1 MPKAHRLRPPS
12 YEPDLAP
19 AASEPVSQAAPAI
32 VVDEH
37 GDDAAAV
44 ADAPPAADAPKPG
57 PKARAKAGA

>member
-1 MPKAHRLRPPS
+1 MPKITAKGPS
-12 YEPDLAP
+12 YADEIRADEP
-19 AASEPVSQAAPAI
+19 I

-44 ADAPPAADAPKPG
+44 ADAAPAVDAPKPG